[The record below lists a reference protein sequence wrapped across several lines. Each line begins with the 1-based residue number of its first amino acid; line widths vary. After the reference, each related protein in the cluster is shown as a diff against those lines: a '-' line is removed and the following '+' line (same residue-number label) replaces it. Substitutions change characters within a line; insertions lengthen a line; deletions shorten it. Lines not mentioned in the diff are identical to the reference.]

1 MLLIELSIIN
11 LDLVSEQRK
20 PMEEFKEREH
30 WEKKGRKDRSVK
42 MLLQEVCH

>member
-20 PMEEFKEREH
+20 PMEEFKERGSTGKRRE
-30 WEKKGRKDRSVK
+30 ERTD
-42 MLLQEVCH
+42 Q